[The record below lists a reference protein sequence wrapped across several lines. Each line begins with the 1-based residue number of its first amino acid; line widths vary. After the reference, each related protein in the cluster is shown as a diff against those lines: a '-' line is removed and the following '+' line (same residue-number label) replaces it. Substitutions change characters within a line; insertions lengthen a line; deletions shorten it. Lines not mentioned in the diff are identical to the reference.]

1 MTKTTNE
8 INPNLLTS
16 QVEELI
22 TSLDSFMA
30 ILTQEEAAIKAAD
43 ADQLTK
49 VSHTKQELASNLNKT
64 GLAIED
70 CLAGN
75 TTNLVDFSV
84 TDSFSELGK
93 PLQAKIKQAINLTV
107 ECHDKNLSNGMS
119 IKILSNIN
127 QHAID
132 LVSGKPQHEVKL
144 YGSSGEKTQSG
155 NQTSLGKA

>member
-1 MTKTTNE
+1 MSQTVNE
-8 INPNLLTS
+8 INPNHLTS

-22 TSLDSFMA
+22 SSLDTFME
-30 ILTQEEAAIKAAD
+30 ILTQEEAAIKNAD
-43 ADQLTK
+43 ADNLTK
-49 VSHTKQELASNLNKT
+49 VSLEKQNLAINLNKT

-84 TDSFSELGK
+84 TETFSKLSN
-93 PLQAKIKQAINLTV
+93 PLQNKIKQAINLTV

-132 LVSGKPQHEVKL
+132 LVSGKPQQDIKL
-144 YGSSGEKTQSG
+144 YGASGEKTQTG
-155 NQTSLGKA
+155 KQTSLGKA